1 MPASPS
7 QFYLWAVPLLAAN
20 KRVITILR
28 AIQLLIK
35 DENKYKYTLEL
46 THAKMLSFKVCPV
59 ESICQN
65 QFCVNLPSGETLLR

>member
-28 AIQLLIK
+28 AIQLLIR
-35 DENKYKYTLEL
+35 DAIKYNQTFVLTQTNMPAFKYVKIHLVL
-46 THAKMLSFKVCPV
+46 RKR
-59 ESICQN
+59 SIAYQCY
-65 QFCVNLPSGETLLR
+65 V